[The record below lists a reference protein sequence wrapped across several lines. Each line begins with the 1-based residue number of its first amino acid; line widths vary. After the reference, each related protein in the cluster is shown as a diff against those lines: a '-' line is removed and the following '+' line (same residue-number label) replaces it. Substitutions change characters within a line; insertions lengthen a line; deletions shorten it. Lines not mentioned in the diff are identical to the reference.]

1 MWRRR
6 HWNLAG
12 QIAGRGHLAHGR
24 GDHSERA
31 GDRSRDA
38 VAQDRGREHRDAG
51 DHEHRRVQRTQE
63 REAVGARAQD
73 DGLCRS
79 GTLPERDTLR
89 PVRVDIGRQRHGD
102 RDVVV
107 VVQYHLLRQAI
118 VGQQGFQGPPSARG
132 QCRRF
137 DRAADA
143 EGDLAVGQQAES
155 CRCLA
160 IQAEPDAERAENL
173 RRIGGDDPHG
183 HRDQLQNAAG
193 MGHERARLVSADR
206 PSHAGECFRRTG
218 HRPFGQSCQHAAVPV
233 GDDEEVGREP
243 SLLVFLDDRPR
254 RCWRRRRRPRP

>member
-1 MWRRR
+1 MPAITNIDVCSGRRNAR
-6 HWNLAG
+6 
-12 QIAGRGHLAHGR
+12 R
-24 GDHSERA
+24 SER
-31 GDRSRDA
+31 
-38 VAQDRGREHRDAG
+38 E
-51 DHEHRRVQRTQE
+51 RRMMAFA
-63 REAVGARAQD
+63 AVGV
-73 DGLCRS
+73 
-79 GTLPERDTLR
+79 LPERDTLR

-107 VVQYHLLRQAI
+107 VVEYHLLRQAI
-118 VGQQGFQGPPSARG
+118 VGQQRFQGPPSARG

-173 RRIGGDDPHG
+173 RRIGGDDPDG

-193 MGHERARLVSADR
+193 MGHERARLLSADR
-206 PSHAGECFRRTG
+206 PPHAGERFRRTG

-233 GDDEEVGREP
+233 GDDEEVGRELPAGIPRRP
-243 SLLVFLDDRPR
+243 SG